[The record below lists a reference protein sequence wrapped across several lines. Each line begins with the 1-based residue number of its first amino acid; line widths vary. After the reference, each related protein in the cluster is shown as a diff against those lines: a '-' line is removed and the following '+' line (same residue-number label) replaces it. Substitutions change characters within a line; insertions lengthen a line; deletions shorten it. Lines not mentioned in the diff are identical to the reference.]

1 VASDDVYVREAR
13 PGDGDAIAQMH
24 IENAAYYHSLS
35 PESFRL
41 PHEDGLSAFVEPTR
55 EANSETRL
63 ELVAEVDGN
72 VAGHLAAH
80 LIEPDEA
87 ARFQMVRYLASRRLW
102 IDSLGTLQRCWRRG
116 VGSVLVEA
124 AEAWG
129 RERGAVVSMCDTWL
143 GSPVSLPFW
152 ESRMG
157 YDRRAVILEKP
168 L

>member
-1 VASDDVYVREAR
+1 MVNDVRVREAR

-24 IENAAYYHSLS
+24 IESAAYYRSLS

-41 PHEDGLSAFVEPTR
+41 PDEDGLTALVEPTPD
-55 EANSETRL
+55 ASSETRL
-63 ELVAEVDGN
+63 ELVAEVDGQI
-72 VAGHLAAH
+72 AAH
-80 LIEPDEA
+80 LIEPHEA
-87 ARFQMVRYLASRRLW
+87 ARFQMVPYLGSRRLW
-102 IDSLGTLQRCWRRG
+102 IDSLGTLQRFWRRG
-116 VGSVLVEA
+116 IGSVLVEA

-152 ESRMG
+152 ESGMG
-157 YDRRAVILEKP
+157 YHRRAVILEKS

>member
-1 VASDDVYVREAR
+1 MKDAHVREAR

-24 IENAAYYHSLS
+24 IENARYYRALS
-35 PESFRL
+35 PGSFRL
-41 PHEDGLSAFVEPTR
+41 PDEEGLTPFVEPTPKS
-55 EANSETRL
+55 NSHTHL
-63 ELVAEVDGN
+63 ELIAEVDGQ
-72 VAGHLAAH
+72 VAGHLVAH
-80 LIEPDEA
+80 LIEPDES
-87 ARFQMVRYLASRRLW
+87 ARFQMVPYLASRRLW
-102 IDSLGTLQRCWRRG
+102 IDSLGTLQRFWRRG

-124 AEAWG
+124 AETWG

-157 YDRRAVILEKP
+157 YDRRAVILEKR